1 MNKKQIITLVAAIS
15 ACLISL
21 FAVLPIQMAKSD
33 SGAWM
38 ADLND
43 DRAINTLSIPGTHDS
58 GATHS
63 IADLSGKC
71 QSLTIEE
78 QLVIGVR
85 FFDIRLK
92 LNNNELNVVHSFVD
106 QGIGFDEVLLDMVD
120 YLTEHP
126 TEFLIV
132 SIKEDADPSG
142 SDVSFTEKL
151 EATLRACELVNTDTQ
166 LPETVGEARGR
177 IHIISRYADS
187 TIGFAAH
194 QGWADSTS
202 FALGELYV
210 QDHYKVDFAETKIA
224 DIQAALEVAR
234 GGEYSLVLNFA
245 SCYYPDVLLPPTYAG
260 LPAHTINPWLIEN
273 LSKGE
278 TVGVILCD
286 FITSELCNTI
296 IGGNFR

>member
-1 MNKKQIITLVAAIS
+1 MNRKQIIALVVAIS
-15 ACLISL
+15 VCLISL
-21 FAVLPIQMAKSD
+21 FAVLPIQMAESD
-33 SGAWM
+33 AGAWM

-43 DRAINTLSIPGTHDS
+43 KRAINTLSIPGTHDS

-78 QLVIGVR
+78 QLTIGVR

-92 LNNNELNVVHSFVD
+92 LNNNELDVVHSFVD
-106 QGIGFDEVLLDMVD
+106 QGVGFDEVLDEMVS
-120 YLTEHP
+120 YLTDNP

-132 SIKEDADPSG
+132 SIKEDASPSG
-142 SDVSFTEKL
+142 SEVDFTEKL
-151 EATLRACELVNTDTQ
+151 EDTLRASKLVNTDTQ
-166 LPETVGEARGR
+166 LPKTVGEARGR
-177 IHIISRYADS
+177 IHIISRYSDS

-210 QDHYKVDFAETKIA
+210 QDHYKVDSAETKIA
-224 DIQAALEVAR
+224 DIEAALEVAKSR
-234 GGEYSLVLNFA
+234 EYSLVLNFA
-245 SCYYPDVLLPPTYAG
+245 SCYYPDVLIPPTYAG

-273 LSKGE
+273 LAEDE